1 MISCLAPHRIH
12 RTSFLWKKCYHDYV
26 RAFSP
31 GSGIVRV
38 PLVIGVINS
47 RGTRS
52 HQEDF
57 YSFVTLSLDPEE
69 LRLSVKKAHGVD
81 WDPSSVGDVL
91 ARQAVFIGIY
101 DGHGGSAVSQYL
113 RQELHGLVESVNKS
127 HIPELYAWIQE
138 IGGYFKRF
146 KGGALTPWISN
157 PESAPPLDLEARM
170 TQAFFEVDQHLS
182 ADSMAQSCGAT
193 ASITVLHSLD
203 SPATPFFS
211 AQKLALTVAHCGD
224 TRVLLCSTDGGKVYP
239 MTENH
244 HADARV
250 EAIRLRRM
258 MGSSLITDS
267 FGESRQV
274 SVQFQGPPWMGA
286 LANTRCLGDL
296 RYKKFGVTPEPEVR
310 TKLLEGSKWAYM
322 VLISDG
328 ISSMLSDSEV
338 VDLARDAPDPKAAA
352 ERILSFAEEL
362 GGEDNATVI
371 VVPLAGW
378 GKIQGPDSTR
388 ELREYRRLQA
398 VGSERQRR
406 M

>member
-1 MISCLAPHRIH
+1 MGVADGASGSAGSIDGFKS
-12 RTSFLWKKCYHDYV
+12 YHDYV

-31 GSGIVRV
+31 GSGIVRI
-38 PLVIGVINS
+38 PLVSPKVIGVVNS

-81 WDPSSVGDVL
+81 WDPL
-91 ARQAVFIGIY
+91 IQAVFIGIY

-157 PESAPPLDLEARM
+157 PEAGPPLDLESRL
-170 TQAFFEVDQHLS
+170 TQAFFEVDRHLS

-193 ASITVLHSLD
+193 ASVTILHSLD

-211 AQKLALTVAHCGD
+211 SEKLALTD
-224 TRVLLCSTDGGKVYP
+224 TRVLLCSTDGKVCP

-267 FGESRQV
+267 FGESR
-274 SVQFQGPPWMGA
+274 WMGA

-310 TKLLEGSKWAYM
+310 TKLLEGSKWAYL
-322 VLISDG
+322 VLVSDG

-338 VDLARDAPDPKAAA
+338 VDLARDAPDPKTAAN
-352 ERILSFAEEL
+352 RILSFAEEL

-398 VGSERQRR
+398 GPYQIAPISYLS
-406 M
+406 

>member
-1 MISCLAPHRIH
+1 MLCLQRASRASSSSLIKH
-12 RTSFLWKKCYHDYV
+12 YHDYI
-26 RAFSP
+26 RASTP
-31 GSGIVRV
+31 GGVVRV
-38 PLVIGVINS
+38 PLASPKVIGVATS
-47 RGTRS
+47 RGTRD

-57 YSFVTLSLDPEE
+57 HSFATLSLDPEE

-81 WDPSSVGDVL
+81 WDPSSVGVL
-91 ARQAVFIGIY
+91 SKQAVFVGIY
-101 DGHGGSAVSQYL
+101 DGHGGSGVAQYL

-127 HIPELYAWIQE
+127 MIPELYAWTQE
-138 IGGYFKRF
+138 LGGYFKRF
-146 KGGALTPWISN
+146 KGGVLAPWIN
-157 PESAPPLDLEARM
+157 GGESEPLDLEARM
-170 TQAFFEVDQHLS
+170 TLAFFDVDRHLS

-193 ASITVLHSLD
+193 ASVAILHPLD

-211 AQKLALTVAHCGD
+211 AQRLALTD
-224 TRVLLCSTDGGKVYP
+224 TRVLLCSTDGGKVSP

-250 EAIRLRRM
+250 EAIRLRRF

-267 FGESRQV
+267 FGEAR
-274 SVQFQGPPWMGA
+274 WMGA

-310 TKLLEGSKWAYM
+310 TKLLEGSEWAYV

-328 ISSMLSDSEV
+328 ISSMMSDSEV
-338 VDLARDAPDPKAAA
+338 CDLVRGAPDPKTAAQN
-352 ERILSFAEEL
+352 ILSFAEEL
-362 GGEDNATVI
+362 GGEDNASVI

-378 GKIQGPDSTR
+378 GKIRGPDSTR

>member
-1 MISCLAPHRIH
+1 Q
-12 RTSFLWKKCYHDYV
+12 
-26 RAFSP
+26 
-31 GSGIVRV
+31 
-38 PLVIGVINS
+38 VIGVVNS
-47 RGTRS
+47 RGNRS

-57 YSFVTLSLDPEE
+57 YSFATLSLEQEE
-69 LRLSVKKAHGVD
+69 LRLSVNKAHGLD
-81 WDPSSVGDVL
+81 WDPSSVGEPL
-91 ARQAVFIGIY
+91 SRQAVFVGIY
-101 DGHGGSAVSQYL
+101 DGHGGSGVSQYL
-113 RQELHGLVESVNKS
+113 RQELHGLAEAVNKS
-127 HIPELYAWIQE
+127 MIPELYAWIQE
-138 IGGYFKRF
+138 LGGYFKRF
-146 KGGALTPWISN
+146 KGGALAPWIK
-157 PESAPPLDLEARM
+157 SAEGQPLDLEARM
-170 TQAFFEVDQHLS
+170 TLAFFEVDRNLS

-193 ASITVLHSLD
+193 ASVAILHSLD

-211 AQKLALTVAHCGD
+211 SRKLALTVAHCGD
-224 TRVLLCSTDGGKVYP
+224 TRVLLCSTDGGKVFP

-267 FGESRQV
+267 YGESR
-274 SVQFQGPPWMGA
+274 WMGA

-310 TKLLEGSKWAYM
+310 TKLLEGSEWAYL

-338 VDLARDAPDPKAAA
+338 VDLARNAPDPKTAA
-352 ERILSFAEEL
+352 ENILSFAQDL

-378 GKIQGPDSTR
+378 GKIRGPDSTR
-388 ELREYRRLQA
+388 ELRDYRRHQA

>member
-1 MISCLAPHRIH
+1 MLQCLPQRAS
-12 RTSFLWKKCYHDYV
+12 RTSFHLLNKCYHDYV
-26 RAFSP
+26 RAFNP
-31 GSGIVRV
+31 GSGVMRI
-38 PLVIGVINS
+38 PLASPKVIGVVSS
-47 RGTRS
+47 RGNRS
-52 HQEDF
+52 HQEDHS
-57 YSFVTLSLDPEE
+57 SFVTLSLDPEE
-69 LRLSVKKAHGVD
+69 LRLSVRKAHGVE
-81 WDPSSVGDVL
+81 WDPSGVGDVL
-91 ARQAVFIGIY
+91 SRQAVFIGIY

-127 HIPELYAWIQE
+127 AIPELYAWIQE
-138 IGGYFKRF
+138 LGGYFKRF
-146 KGGALTPWISN
+146 KGGVLTPWIKGA
-157 PESAPPLDLEARM
+157 EGEPLDLEARM
-170 TQAFFEVDQHLS
+170 TQAFFEVDRNLS
-182 ADSMAQSCGAT
+182 GDNMAQSCGAT
-193 ASITVLHSLD
+193 ASVAILHSLD

-211 AQKLALTVAHCGD
+211 SRKLALTVAHCGD
-224 TRVLLCSTDGGKVYP
+224 TRVLLCSTDGGKVFP

-267 FGESRQV
+267 FGESR
-274 SVQFQGPPWMGA
+274 WMGA

-310 TKLLEGSKWAYM
+310 TKLLEGPEWAYI

-338 VDLARDAPDPKAAA
+338 VDLARNAPDPKTAA

-378 GKIQGPDSTR
+378 GKIRGPDSTR
-388 ELREYRRLQA
+388 ELRDYRRLQA

>member
-1 MISCLAPHRIH
+1 MFAFAQRLSRP
-12 RTSFLWKKCYHDYV
+12 TSFHSLNKSYHDFV
-26 RAFSP
+26 RGFIP

-38 PLVIGVINS
+38 PLASPKVIGVVNS
-47 RGTRS
+47 RGNRS

-57 YSFVTLSLDPEE
+57 YSFATLSLEPEE

-81 WDPSSVGDVL
+81 WDPSAVGDAL
-91 ARQAVFIGIY
+91 ARQAVFVGVY
-101 DGHGGSAVSQYL
+101 DGHGGSGVSQYL
-113 RQELHGLVESVNKS
+113 RQELHGLIEAVEIKM
-127 HIPELYAWIQE
+127 IPELYAWIQE
-138 IGGYFKRF
+138 LGGYFKRF
-146 KGGALTPWISN
+146 KGGALTPWIN
-157 PESAPPLDLEARM
+157 RADGAPLDLEARL
-170 TQAFFEVDQHLS
+170 TLAFFEVDRTLS

-193 ASITVLHSLD
+193 ASVAILHSLD

-211 AQKLALTVAHCGD
+211 SQKLALTVAHCGD
-224 TRVLLCSTDGGKVYP
+224 TRVLLCSTDGGKVFP

-267 FGESRQV
+267 FGESR
-274 SVQFQGPPWMGA
+274 WMGA

-310 TKLLEGSKWAYM
+310 TKLLEGSQWAYL

-338 VDLARDAPDPKAAA
+338 VDLARNAPDPKTAA
-352 ERILSFAEEL
+352 ENILSFAEEL

-378 GKIQGPDSTR
+378 GKIRGPDSTR
-388 ELREYRRLQA
+388 ELREYRRQQA

>member
-1 MISCLAPHRIH
+1 MLR
-12 RTSFLWKKCYHDYV
+12 RTTSRLSLTTSAKIRTLNRAYHDYV
-26 RAFSP
+26 RGFSP
-31 GSGIVRV
+31 GSGVVRV
-38 PLVIGVINS
+38 PLASPKVIGVINS
-47 RGTRS
+47 RGNRS

-57 YSFVTLSLDPEE
+57 YSFATLSLDPEE
-69 LRLSVKKAHGVD
+69 LQLSVKKAHGEE
-81 WDPSSVGDVL
+81 WDPLSVGDVL
-91 ARQAVFIGIY
+91 ARQVVFVGIY

-113 RQELHGLVESVNKS
+113 RQELHGLVESVHKES
-127 HIPELYAWIQE
+127 LPELYAWIQE
-138 IGGYFKRF
+138 LGGYFKRF
-146 KGGALTPWISN
+146 KGGALAPWIQN
-157 PESAPPLDLEARM
+157 PDSAPLDLEARM
-170 TQAFFEVDQHLS
+170 TQAFFEVDRNLS
-182 ADSMAQSCGAT
+182 ADTGAQSCGAT
-193 ASITVLHSLD
+193 ASVAILHSLD

-211 AQKLALTVAHCGD
+211 SNKVALTVAHCGD
-224 TRVLLCSTDGGKVYP
+224 TRVLLCATDGKVHP

-250 EAIRLRRM
+250 EVIRLRRM

-267 FGESRQV
+267 FGESR
-274 SVQFQGPPWMGA
+274 WMGA

-310 TKLLEGSKWAYM
+310 TKLLEGSEWAYL
-322 VLISDG
+322 VLVSDG

-338 VDLARDAPDPKAAA
+338 VDLARDAPDPKTAA

-378 GKIQGPDSTR
+378 GKIRGPDSTR
-388 ELREYRRLQA
+388 ELRDYRRMQA

>member
-1 MISCLAPHRIH
+1 MLSCLSRTHRVP
-12 RTSFLWKKCYHDYV
+12 FVWKKSYHDYV

-38 PLVIGVINS
+38 PLASPKVIGVVNS

-69 LRLSVKKAHGVD
+69 LRLSVKKAHG
-81 WDPSSVGDVL
+81 
-91 ARQAVFIGIY
+91 AVFIGIY
-101 DGHGGSAVSQYL
+101 DGHGGSGVSQYL

-146 KGGALTPWISN
+146 KGGALAPWISN
-157 PESAPPLDLEARM
+157 PETAPPLDLEARM
-170 TQAFFEVDQHLS
+170 AQAFFEVDRHLS
-182 ADSMAQSCGAT
+182 ADNMAQSCGAT
-193 ASITVLHSLD
+193 AS
-203 SPATPFFS
+203 
-211 AQKLALTVAHCGD
+211 KLALTVAHCGD
-224 TRVLLCSTDGGKVYP
+224 TRVLLCSTDGKVHP

-267 FGESRQV
+267 FGESR
-274 SVQFQGPPWMGA
+274 WMGA

-296 RYKKFGVTPEPEVR
+296 RYKRFGVTPEPEVR
-310 TKLLEGSKWAYM
+310 TKLLEGSKWAYL
-322 VLISDG
+322 VLVSDG
-328 ISSMLSDSEV
+328 ISSILSDSEI
-338 VDLARDAPDPKAAA
+338 VDLARNAPDPKTAAN
-352 ERILSFAEEL
+352 RILSFAEEL
-362 GGEDNATVI
+362 GAEDNVTAI